1 MAKNAKVKKQRRRT
15 FKVGLDFYG
24 IPFIRFGGKY
34 LQRELGLTGG
44 ERLEVARFDDYIVLR
59 PFSAE
64 EMVQHK
70 TDKHIKEQ
78 TALLEKLFQRKQQ
91 SLAQNY

>member
-1 MAKNAKVKKQRRRT
+1 MAKNAKVKKQRQRT

-44 ERLEVARFDDYIVLR
+44 ERLEVSRIDDYIILR
-59 PFSAE
+59 KFSTE
-64 EMVQHK
+64 EAQQHE
-70 TDKHIKEQ
+70 TNQLIKEEK
-78 TALLEKLFQRKQQ
+78 ALIKKLFQHKQNP
-91 SLAQNY
+91 LAQNY

>member
-1 MAKNAKVKKQRRRT
+1 MIKNKEKKQRQRT
-15 FKVGLDFYG
+15 FKVGTDFYG

-44 ERLEVARFDDYIVLR
+44 ERLEVSRFDDYIILR

-64 EMVQHK
+64 EMAQHE
-70 TDKHIKEQ
+70 TDKQIKEQ
-78 TALLEKLFQRKQQ
+78 QMSLQKLFQRKQR
-91 SLAQNY
+91 LAKNY